1 MKAKV
6 LMLAAIV
13 MALFVGGM
21 TTAWMVGAGPFA
33 KHHPA
38 AAKLAHQIDDVP
50 MATADSRFVTLD
62 KVIVM
67 LNEPE
72 AMRSRY
78 LALDLVFQTNVK
90 NEKQVKDQ
98 LPLLRSTTYRAL
110 SPYNIAEIRGMD
122 VDQLTTVLEGAY
134 AKVYGGAG
142 AMPFSSVQVGKQMLE

>member
-1 MKAKV
+1 MKTKV
-6 LMLAAIV
+6 LILAAIV
-13 MALFVGGM
+13 LALFAGGM
-21 TTAWMVGAGPFA
+21 TTAWMVGAGPFVKQHSQA
-33 KHHPA
+33 S
-38 AAKLAHQIDDVP
+38 KLAHQIDGDA

-72 AMRSRY
+72 TLRSHY
-78 LALDLVFQTNVK
+78 LALDLVFQTDAK
-90 NEKQVKDQ
+90 NEKQVKEQ

-110 SPYNIAEIRGMD
+110 APYSSTDIRGMD
-122 VDQLTTVLEGAY
+122 VDHLTHVLEGAY